1 MATKNAPPPPRQVT
15 VQPQELPPEQGQPH
29 VPHEPVATPD
39 ERDEERMPPSRAAPS
54 QPGAPASH

>member
-1 MATKNAPPPPRQVT
+1 MATENAPPRPRQVT
-15 VQPQELPPEQGQPH
+15 VQPQALPPEQGQPH

-39 ERDEERMPPSRAAPS
+39 ESDEEPPPRSGAVPS